1 MKDVGTF
8 YGRLVY
14 FGICCGNLVFFIVI
28 WYILPVLVRCTKKNL
43 ATLTSTNLSVLAILN
58 RFSNLVKEES
68 ALKHFVE
75 AIICKQG
82 LPDGLFHTNP
92 QFLVHF
98 EWKFSTSFMNFWYLY
113 FVDIYFMAIV
123 YILWPFVK
131 CRYYPHFGILYQE
144 KSGSPAQQNHAPFIN
159 FTCVC
164 MYVEHQRCTRVY
176 LDTICMLFSIRRIVF
191 NIFNFLQFFRQYI

>member
-1 MKDVGTF
+1 MAVWSI
-8 YGRLVY
+8 LVY
-14 FGICCGNLVFFIVI
+14 VAAIWYFIVI
-28 WYILPVLVRCTKKNL
+28 WYILPVLVRCAKKNL

-113 FVDIYFMAIV
+113 FVDIYF
-123 YILWPFVK
+123 ILWQLCIYCGHLLNV
-131 CRYYPHFGILYQE
+131 GIILILVFCI
-144 KSGSPAQQNHAPFIN
+144 KKNLAAQHSK
-159 FTCVC
+159 TTRHSLTLLVYVC
-164 MYVEHQRCTRVY
+164 M
-176 LDTICMLFSIRRIVF
+176 
-191 NIFNFLQFFRQYI
+191 